1 MAMDGDLDGDGDLMT
16 TLVLVLV
23 LVVVVVVVVVVV
35 LVSVVH
41 DDLDDACRLH
51 TFTSLARSRSIPLSF
66 GRKDPWVQLRAT
78 SPPGHGERGKILKRP
93 N

>member
-16 TLVLVLV
+16 TLVLVL
-23 LVVVVVVVVVVV
+23 VVVVVVVV

-78 SPPGHGERGKILKRP
+78 SPPGDRKSVV
-93 N
+93 